1 MMRRRNLR
9 QRFRSTALQLAVYG
23 EPLAAH
29 VREAE
34 LVSSRARYH
43 NEIHTLGQHIR
54 PQPKALTAQ
63 PLDAVALDSSAHL
76 ARYHKANSGGARP

>member
-9 QRFRSTALQLAVYG
+9 QRFRRTALQLGVHG

-34 LVSSRARYH
+34 LVGSRARYH

-63 PLDAVALDSSAHL
+63 PLDAIALDGSAHF
-76 ARYHKANSGGARP
+76 APYHKANSGGARP